1 MSIVRYVRTEIAPFV
16 LLSAALAAC
25 GGNPPARSAPG
36 SIPASSVESADTDG
50 SVGIRPGD
58 AVRIRVYGD
67 SALSGEYRVNENGR
81 VVLPVVGR
89 KQVAGLSPDSLRA
102 DLGAAY
108 GQYYRDP
115 VLDVTVLRRVSI
127 LGAVRQP
134 GLYPVDP
141 TVSLAEA
148 LATAGGVTGSA
159 DRGGIRLI
167 REGRVLREEL
177 DRETLLGRTPIRS
190 GDRIYVGQKSWFARN
205 WQWFA
210 GTATSALIVAF
221 LR

>member
-1 MSIVRYVRTEIAPFV
+1 MRIETAVFV
-16 LLSAALAAC
+16 LLSATLAC
-25 GGNPPARSAPG
+25 GGNPPPGSAPG
-36 SIPASSVESADTDG
+36 ADAAASPEPVQADAG
-50 SVGIRPGD
+50 VGIRPGD
-58 AVRIRVYGD
+58 AVRVRVYRD
-67 SALSGEYRVNENGR
+67 SAISGEYPVNENGDVVFPVIGRER
-81 VVLPVVGR
+81 VS
-89 KQVAGLSPDSLRA
+89 GLTPDSLRA
-102 DLGAAY
+102 RLRSAY

-148 LATAGGVTGSA
+148 LATAGGMTGSA

-190 GDRIYVGQKSWFARN
+190 GDRIFVSQQSWFARN